1 MNLAT
6 LVRYWASWRPDH
18 PAVICNDVTTSWAVL
33 DARSDAIARGLR
45 GAGVG
50 KGDRVGLLLSNRLE
64 APLLT
69 IAALKLGAIVVPLN
83 FRLTASELRPL
94 LDDAECAVVVT
105 EAAFLESLA
114 LARESSAFAVY
125 ALEGEGELPFAD
137 LEIAQ
142 GPVPQAEISP
152 DDPGFI
158 CYTSG
163 TTGHQKGAL
172 LTHRSAMH
180 PGLAK
185 NMAEGLTWRSSI
197 MVAVPFVYTGA
208 VISCFIQLTVVAGGT
223 MVLESDFDI
232 DRYLHVIEKHRV
244 SAATTVPVVWQK
256 LMRSPGFAAADL
268 SSLVSA
274 ASGGAPVSVDLIEA
288 YRAKGISMIQAYGLT
303 EASGLA
309 ATMHADD
316 ALRHIGWAGRAIMG
330 TEIRIA
336 DAIMNTLPF
345 GEVGEILVKG
355 PHVMQG
361 YWRKPEATAETIV
374 NGWLRTGDLGIMN
387 AEGFVRLVDRSKDML
402 ISGGINVY
410 PAEIENALAA
420 ACGLADFAVIGV
432 GDAEWGEVP
441 MLVVSNSDGG
451 EVLRAAVEALGE
463 QVLAKFKRP
472 KHLVLLGEPL
482 PRTFSGKISKPALR
496 QRFAQV
502 PADALPLFRR

>member
-1 MNLAT
+1 MHLAM
-6 LVRYWASWRPDH
+6 LVRYWARWRPDH
-18 PAVICNDVTTSWAVL
+18 PAVICNDVPNSWAEL
-33 DARSDAIARGLR
+33 DARSDRIARGLR
-45 GAGVG
+45 AAGVG
-50 KGDRVGLLLSNRLE
+50 KGARVGLLLSNRLE

-83 FRLTASELRPL
+83 FRLTASELKPL

-105 EAAFLESLA
+105 EAAFLDNLA
-114 LARESSAFAVY
+114 AARGSNTFAVY
-125 ALEGEGELPFAD
+125 AVDGTDKRSFAD
-137 LEIAQ
+137 LEIAH
-142 GPVPQAEISP
+142 GAVPQAEIAA
-152 DDPGFI
+152 DDPAFI

-185 NMAEGLTWRSSI
+185 NMAEGLTWRDSI

-208 VISCFIQLTVVAGGT
+208 IISCFIQLTVVAGGT

-256 LMRSPGFAAADL
+256 LMRSPGFATADL
-268 SSLVSA
+268 SSLISA

-336 DAIMNTLPF
+336 DAAMNTVPF

-361 YWRKPEATAETIV
+361 YWRKPEATAEAIV
-374 NGWLRTGDLGIMN
+374 DGWLRTGDLGIMN
-387 AEGFVRLVDRSKDML
+387 EEGFVRLVDRSKDML

-420 ACGLADFAVIGV
+420 ALGLTDFAVIGV
-432 GDAEWGEVP
+432 GHAEWGEVP
-441 MLVVSNSDGG
+441 MLVVSNGDGG
-451 EVLRAAVEALGE
+451 EALRAAIEVLGG

-496 QRFAQV
+496 KRFPRV
-502 PADALPLFRR
+502 PAEALPLFGR